1 MRHLLRTASMLLL
14 RQPKLMIRG
23 KDRARDSGNEPVLK
37 GSLYVAKRTG
47 KKENWS
53 DENFMDFVG

>member
-1 MRHLLRTASMLLL
+1 MLLL